1 MKTDSHLIYMR
12 DYVNGLK
19 WFKMRSYF
27 IKRRYYLH
35 SFAKYCMFAR
45 LLIRYLRNNG

>member
-12 DYVNGLK
+12 DCVNDLN
-19 WFKMRSYF
+19 WFKMRS
-27 IKRRYYLH
+27 
-35 SFAKYCMFAR
+35 KYRMFAR